1 MALSFPILHAKKL
14 MMVLVVL
21 LVLSSV
27 SLAAWGITGA
37 DPFTLLRF
45 AFTGHPTFKSVI
57 RYSDEG
63 EVLEDKIV
71 YSLGAP
77 GILEDCI
84 AHSREDGEELRRLE
98 EMDHENF
105 QVEERIIWVQC
116 AKE

>member
-57 RYSDEG
+57 KYNDEG

-71 YSLGAP
+71 YSLGDSKV
-77 GILEDCI
+77 LEDCI
-84 AHSREDGEELRRLE
+84 ARSRDHGEEMRS
-98 EMDHENF
+98 HEDF
-105 QVEERIIWVQC
+105 QVAESITWVQC